1 MVFMYSFFM
10 MRSVSNLMVEEG
22 FLSPNPR
29 YLTHRVN
36 FCSNRGMG
44 QGWANGIMM
53 TRIFELQPIQYNL
66 LQLQ

>member
-1 MVFMYSFFM
+1 MVKHKKTLIFYDK
-10 MRSVSNLMVEEG
+10 NLMVEEG

-53 TRIFELQPIQYNL
+53 TRIF
-66 LQLQ
+66 